1 MEGSHHSVSS
11 SSRRPKEV
19 HRATASPS
27 YFKNVVSLGLSPNP
41 SQSSSSK
48 PHHSRTF
55 FTPNHPNHHHHK
67 LRSSPSEDG
76 ETSSNGKIL
85 VDNLLLR
92 LPEIS
97 GTAQQEGLI
106 PSSASSPPKHP
117 YHSDAAATAAAIAVS
132 AEGPTP
138 LITNVRSRKSGDGSG
153 GTGQHA
159 LGRKQ
164 HRRHRRRRAAGN
176 GNRNRNNRNRNN
188 GSSSKKDPRCP
199 GLWGMC
205 WCCRDRKIVRSTLS
219 CMNVV
224 ARIVS
229 WCTVVASVAGVV
241 WYSYELKKTG
251 KDPHLILWNS
261 AAAFVLIGF
270 PISIYGIVT
279 HLSNYNQPETQV
291 YIVRILFMVPIFS
304 IQSWLGLRFKDYSIY
319 FETIRD
325 FYEAYV
331 LYSFLQFL
339 IQVLG
344 GEEAL
349 ILMLKDKSP
358 TRGVHIGGL
367 QFCLKPWLMGQP
379 VRKMYMNK
387 DGETILAASGDTGSA
402 KTASETS
409 VTGAGGL
416 IQHQHQHQYQ
426 PMGGSGGQQQ
436 QHHQQLLMM
445 NTPVHNKPL
454 KRVYWTSPFF
464 LQCKLGVL
472 QYVLLKLASTIAILI
487 LEPYHL
493 YKEGSF
499 SYKGGYLYICILT
512 NVSQTWA
519 LYCFFFFYFATKNE
533 LTPIRPVGKFL
544 SVKLLVFFT
553 WWQSLFISILYQ
565 MQLIPHYISTEAKMF
580 AGGSLEGDD
589 LDLAGVRAEPDWN
602 VPLSAEDASA
612 LDQHGGKAFWTS
624 PSDPVSSGII
634 EYSPEDV
641 AKALQDYLICIEMFI
656 FAVVH
661 IFVFPHSE
669 YSPEAVEARARA
681 LNQMPNKNWNKRLG
695 RKWKEYDNK
704 SSWSGTTNT
713 SRDSVEIE
721 LFPMGTTQRDYN
733 NNNSSSSNNLPND
746 SFSSNARRRDSV
758 DEDDLRV
765 HPLDKLGQEEIEQ
778 HPLLLEED
786 EDQWEDESYDD
797 DSTCINDDDD
807 DDDDDDGEY
816 SSFGEGDEEQ
826 GMTPSRTAVRKKN
839 FFSALLDSTIP
850 QDLRD
855 NTVGIIKGE
864 YVVERKT
871 LLHHAATSDS
881 YDLLSRMHKHHTK
894 GGNQL

>member
-1 MEGSHHSVSS
+1 MTNGSEHSTGRRSS
-11 SSRRPKEV
+11 ELR
-19 HRATASPS
+19 SPS
-27 YFKNVVSLGLSPNP
+27 YFRNVVPLGADCMSQLPETSPSKATRQVTTPISIPALP
-41 SQSSSSK
+41 SEKSSK
-48 PHHSRTF
+48 
-55 FTPNHPNHHHHK
+55 
-67 LRSSPSEDG
+67 
-76 ETSSNGKIL
+76 GKIL

-97 GTAQQEGLI
+97 SNNNNNKKSEHEGLI
-106 PSSASSPPKHP
+106 PAASPSNIYNPNNMLREQG
-117 YHSDAAATAAAIAVS
+117 T
-132 AEGPTP
+132 TP
-138 LITNVRSRKSGDGSG
+138 NATNVCSRRIGSAASIN
-153 GTGQHA
+153 Q
-159 LGRKQ
+159 RKQ
-164 HRRHRRRRAAGN
+164 HRRRRRRKVDHNADN
-176 GNRNRNNRNRNN
+176 INRCCF
-188 GSSSKKDPRCP
+188 GFSCG
-199 GLWGMC
+199 GLC
-205 WCCRDRKIVRSTLS
+205 WCCNDRKIVRSTLS

-224 ARIVS
+224 AKILS

-270 PISIYGIVT
+270 PISIYGIVM

-291 YIVRILFMVPIFS
+291 YIVRILFMVPLFS

-319 FETIRD
+319 FEAIRD

-367 QFCLKPWLMGQP
+367 QLCLKPWLMGQP
-379 VRKMYMNK
+379 VRMTYMNK
-387 DGETILAASGDTGSA
+387 HGETILTASGGTGSA
-402 KTASETS
+402 ITASETS
-409 VTGAGGL
+409 IPGVGGL
-416 IQHQHQHQYQ
+416 MQ
-426 PMGGSGGQQQ
+426 PMGGQQQ
-436 QHHQQLLMM
+436 QQLV
-445 NTPVHNKPL
+445 NQPVRNKPL

-472 QYVLLKLASTIAILI
+472 QYVLLKLASTIVILI
-487 LEPYHL
+487 LEPYNL

-565 MQLIPHYISTEAKMF
+565 MQLIPHYISTEAKLF
-580 AGGSLEGDD
+580 GAADGED
-589 LDLAGVRAEPDWN
+589 LNLGALRAEPDWN
-602 VPLSAEDASA
+602 VPLSAEDAAA
-612 LDQHGGKAFWTS
+612 LDEYGGRAFWAS
-624 PSDPVSSGII
+624 PSEPVSARVI

-641 AKALQDYLICIEMFI
+641 AKALQDYLICIEMFA
-656 FAVVH
+656 FAIVH
-661 IFVFPHSE
+661 FFVFPHSE
-669 YSPEAVEARARA
+669 YSPEAVQARARA

-704 SSWSGTTNT
+704 SAWSGTTNT
-713 SRDSVEIE
+713 SRESTEIE
-721 LFPMGTTQRDYN
+721 LFPVSSNQRDYN
-733 NNNSSSSNNLPND
+733 NQLQQYDPYLMQSR
-746 SFSSNARRRDSV
+746 RRRDSA
-758 DEDDLRV
+758 DDDDLRV
-765 HPLDKLGQEEIEQ
+765 HPMDNLVEEEIEH
-778 HPLLLEED
+778 HPLLPED
-786 EDQWEDESYDD
+786 EDDDSFDSDADYACSSGDD
-797 DSTCINDDDD
+797 DECSNF
-807 DDDDDDGEY
+807 E
-816 SSFGEGDEEQ
+816 EGDEEE
-826 GMTPSRTAVRKKN
+826 GNSNRTAVVKKN

-881 YDLLSRMHKHHTK
+881 YDLLSRTRRHNN
-894 GGNQL
+894 GVSLL